1 MKWAKPFS
9 LPFLFHFLLET
20 VKVAFFLESF
30 SSEGEREKK
39 SGNGGNRL
47 IEADLLLAEAA
58 FGDEISVWHGRYR
71 PTRFR
76 EFRYN
81 ISRLSARSSSSQS
94 CRNSLLNRRNYAR
107 PIRVNRESSWIFR
120 NLVTFFFF
128 PATPPTLPSRY
139 FTFQTRVTRVLYII
153 GPVDIFLKYFSS
165 FVYDIVYIF
174 NVIPLRIKYSSMYCF
189 SGLKRFFHSLST
201 KFPLNSRHLFGN
213 LNRSSTIYFVY
224 AGIVYRQE
232 GKTRENIYICYKER
246 LWRQLYLLRSNQ
258 GWNFLKFHIS
268 IERIRVRI
276 NSGRVY
282 RSKYVKLKAPVD
294 WLHRVQP

>member
-1 MKWAKPFS
+1 M
-9 LPFLFHFLLET
+9 
-20 VKVAFFLESF
+20 
-30 SSEGEREKK
+30 
-39 SGNGGNRL
+39 
-47 IEADLLLAEAA
+47 
-58 FGDEISVWHGRYR
+58 
-71 PTRFR
+71 
-76 EFRYN
+76 
-81 ISRLSARSSSSQS
+81 
-94 CRNSLLNRRNYAR
+94 
-107 PIRVNRESSWIFR
+107 
-120 NLVTFFFF
+120 
-128 PATPPTLPSRY
+128 
-139 FTFQTRVTRVLYII
+139 
-153 GPVDIFLKYFSS
+153 DIFLKYFSS

-258 GWNFLKFHIS
+258 GWNFFKFHIS